1 MGVHQASLVLPLSS
15 WDVSQGER
23 TVDTWTRL
31 SLSTLFSLPENS
43 LTRRPRNRKC
53 DRFQT
58 LDTTQTQST
67 DIEKQT
73 GQVASLLLGSWS
85 SGWSRRSR
93 TSPQMKDPRG
103 ETLTQVSGDR
113 EPERTR
119 RLKLIYHTESLLVS
133 GTERSSHQHAGVE
146 THTLRLEQRSADP
159 DLVCYT
165 VFKGKNRNRVGG
177 KRGSGKGK

>member
-31 SLSTLFSLPENS
+31 SLSTPFSLPENS

-53 DRFQT
+53 DRSQT
-58 LDTTQTQST
+58 LDTTQTQNT

-73 GQVASLLLGSWS
+73 GQVASLPLGSWS

-93 TSPQMKDPRG
+93 TSPQNERPPK
-103 ETLTQVSGDR
+103 GDSHSSLGR
-113 EPERTR
+113 PRTR
-119 RLKLIYHTESLLVS
+119 KDSKTEVDI
-133 GTERSSHQHAGVE
+133 SH
-146 THTLRLEQRSADP
+146 RK
-159 DLVCYT
+159 
-165 VFKGKNRNRVGG
+165 FIG
-177 KRGSGKGK
+177 KRDRKELTPACWGRDSYS